1 MLARRRHALLRIRL
15 HHGWYLALAGAA
27 CTPMRG
33 SAQLGY
39 AQVGLAGGIAL
50 SSAGSASS
58 VQDIGPTFGLGD
70 RRDSPYVR
78 ATAAVG
84 DVSLTAAAF
93 ALRETGT
100 GTLATSF
107 GGLVAG
113 TAVTTDFELASLQ
126 LTAAYEF
133 DLGAVTIAPGAALDV
148 FALDI
153 RVSADPQ
160 NREEVDDVVAVPLPF
175 LRASLP
181 LGPWRAIVEAAWL
194 DAHDLTGADARF
206 VDGSAMV
213 EWQPDE
219 SFHLVTGWRHF
230 AVDASGDSGDDRVAV
245 DLEVRGWFVG
255 GGVVF

>member
-1 MLARRRHALLRIRL
+1 
-15 HHGWYLALAGAA
+15 
-27 CTPMRG
+27 MRG

-39 AQVGLAGGIAL
+39 AQVELAGGIAL
-50 SSAGSASS
+50 SSAGSTSS

-78 ATAAVG
+78 TTAAVG
-84 DVSLTAAAF
+84 DVTLTAAAF

-113 TAVTTDFELASLQ
+113 TSVATDFELASLQ
-126 LTAAYEF
+126 LTAAYGF
-133 DLGAVTIAPGAALDV
+133 DLGPVTIAPGAALDV

-175 LRASLP
+175 LRAVVP
-181 LGPWRAIVEAAWL
+181 FGAWRATAELGWL
-194 DAHDLTGADARF
+194 DAHDLTGADGRF
-206 VDGSAMV
+206 VDGSVMV
-213 EWQPDE
+213 EWQLNE
-219 SFHLVTGWRHF
+219 SFHFVTGWRHF

-245 DLEVRGWFVG
+245 DLDVRGWFVG